1 MKDPKLE
8 DALPVKDENKIDGN
22 KLESANTLMP
32 NKQANEVGPVNNK
45 EEMNQ
50 TEPIMSASSYRKC
63 ATGYQRDKNGRCR
76 RVRRP
81 VSQFP

>member
-8 DALPVKDENKIDGN
+8 DGLIVKDENKIDN
-22 KLESANTLMP
+22 KVEMNVAVP
-32 NKQANEVGPVNNK
+32 NKQNEVVAVNNK
-45 EEMNQ
+45 EEITNQ
-50 TEPIMSASSYRKC
+50 AEVMSASTYRKC